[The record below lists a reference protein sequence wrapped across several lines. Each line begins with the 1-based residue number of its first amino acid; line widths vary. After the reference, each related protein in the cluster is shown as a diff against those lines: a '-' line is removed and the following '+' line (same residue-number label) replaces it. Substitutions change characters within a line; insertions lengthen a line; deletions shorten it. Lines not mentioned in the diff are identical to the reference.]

1 MKLDAGVDIGNS
13 TTEVVVADNGTPV
26 GVVTRS
32 DLLEYLSRR

>member
-1 MKLDAGVDIGNS
+1 
-13 TTEVVVADNGTPV
+13 VVADNGAPV